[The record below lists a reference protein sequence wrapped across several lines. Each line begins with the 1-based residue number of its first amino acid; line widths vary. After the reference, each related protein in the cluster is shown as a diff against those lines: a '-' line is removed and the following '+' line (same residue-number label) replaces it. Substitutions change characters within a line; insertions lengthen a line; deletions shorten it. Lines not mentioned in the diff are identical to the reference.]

1 MVVPLRLGF
10 SGTPSDLL
18 PEELGP
24 CHYER
29 GDDARMLQV
38 GGGGVPWGGGAGPFL
53 RPRAPEAPVGGGR
66 GGRGGRGKPSRA
78 NEAAG
83 WDRAAG

>member
-38 GGGGVPWGGGAGPFL
+38 GGGGVPWGGGGAFLKTEGTGGAG
-53 RPRAPEAPVGGGR
+53 RRGEGGE
-66 GGRGGRGKPSRA
+66 GGARQAIPGQRSCWLG
-78 NEAAG
+78 
-83 WDRAAG
+83 